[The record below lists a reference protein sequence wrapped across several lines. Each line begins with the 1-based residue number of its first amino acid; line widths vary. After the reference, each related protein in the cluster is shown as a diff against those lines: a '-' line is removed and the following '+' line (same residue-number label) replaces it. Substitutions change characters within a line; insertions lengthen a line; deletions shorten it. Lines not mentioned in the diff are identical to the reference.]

1 MNGNWFGNAL
11 RHGLVALALFGA
23 ANSTAVASYTQV
35 VFFGDSLSDTG
46 NLYAAT
52 GIPVSPPYYQGRF
65 SNGPVW
71 TEIFAGSLGLSAT
84 PSILG
89 GTNFAWAGATVIDY
103 GRPQPE
109 IPQELG
115 QYFLVSGGVADPGAL
130 YVILGGANDI
140 NDALHNPATA
150 AGNIV
155 LAAQAVDGMVDAL
168 YAAGARNILVGNL
181 PDIGRTPL
189 AVAGGPAVV
198 AGATALTNLFNATL
212 AGLLAADD
220 ASDANLDLDRL
231 DLYTSFNNVLANP
244 ALYGFDNVTDPCKL
258 GPLGVPGPVCA
269 TPDTYLFWDAFH
281 PSAHGH
287 QLIADV
293 ALTAVPEPAALAL
306 VVVALMAM
314 LSVTRSR
321 SGERAAS
328 VA

>member
-71 TEIFAGSLGLSAT
+71 TEILAGSLGRSAT
-84 PSILG
+84 PSLFG
-89 GTNFAWAGATVIDY
+89 GTNYAWAGATVIDY
-103 GRPQPE
+103 GRSTPE

-115 QYFLVSGGVADPGAL
+115 QYFALSGGLADPGAL